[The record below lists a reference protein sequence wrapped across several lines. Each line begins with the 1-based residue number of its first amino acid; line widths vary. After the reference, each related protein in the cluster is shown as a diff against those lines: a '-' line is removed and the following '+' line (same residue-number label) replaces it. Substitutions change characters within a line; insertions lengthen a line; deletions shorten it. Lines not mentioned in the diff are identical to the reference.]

1 MKYFN
6 ILLLLLTLSFS
17 QIQYAGSPFYK
28 PDNTKINF
36 INIDHNNLIE
46 YDLHPMVLQY
56 ANEYSV
62 DVNIPLSATKVV
74 GQYKTTFYLGI
85 ESEGAKAIAFHFDQ
99 FKLTKNSK
107 MYIYDEEQT
116 MFIGSFNSKNNDF
129 TGEKS
134 TALVKSDRVIIE
146 LTVPNNEVRD
156 LALNLSVVF
165 FAFKATSII

>member
-46 YDLHPMVLQY
+46 YDLHPMVLHY

-62 DVNIPLSATKVV
+62 DINIPLSSTKVV

-129 TGEKS
+129 TGEK
-134 TALVKSDRVIIE
+134 
-146 LTVPNNEVRD
+146 
-156 LALNLSVVF
+156 
-165 FAFKATSII
+165 